1 MNLNI
6 FRLWSISFLKKI
18 ALWKLFLLAHRE
30 WTVGCLCISYINLKS
45 TLRVCVHRQF
55 FSFFSSFFFF
65 SLFCVL
71 KALMTSFT
79 ATWEILLS
87 TCFCYSTELPF
98 SVLYHRVLGFTVIL
112 CFHLHFCWWYWY
124 HKSCLVC
131 TWLVKGEVTLTS
143 AMLTQKLNCLQL
155 QALPVKCKKDV

>member
-1 MNLNI
+1 MKTVFTCTPWMNC
-6 FRLWSISFLKKI
+6 RLFVYILHKFEIHIKGLCPSAVFFL
-18 ALWKLFLLAHRE
+18 
-30 WTVGCLCISYINLKS
+30 
-45 TLRVCVHRQF
+45 F
-55 FSFFSSFFFF
+55 FPLSFFF
-65 SLFCVL
+65 SLFFVL

-155 QALPVKCKKDV
+155 QALPVECKKDV